1 MEDQKALK
9 TLNSKSAILPV
20 LLSLAILAIMFWR
33 DDQLDRESLSAI
45 TAVSL
50 VALAFAFVT
59 LFAKDGLNMLRF
71 QVMSEGELSLKSAF
85 YIVMLWE
92 FTIAVAPPLV
102 GATTVLIFVINREG
116 VPLGKALAYAL
127 LAASLDNLFFITAT
141 PIAIWWSA
149 GAVIPDVA
157 LFPDQPD
164 TKISYLFW
172 LSYLMIFGFTLFM
185 LSAIV
190 LMPRFINRMT
200 MKLLKFSLLK
210 RFEPMAIEQSHHLF
224 EAAKQLK
231 GKSGLFWLKLIGITY
246 SIWLFKY
253 AVLSIIGSGFVA
265 MSLSDHLLAIGKHLV
280 FWVALLVSPSPGN
293 AGTAEFVFPV
303 FYGEQLGDFSF
314 ASSLVWRFV
323 TYYPYLILGALL
335 LPRWLTR
342 KKE

>member
-1 MEDQKALK
+1 MDDQKALK
-9 TLNSKSAILPV
+9 TLNSKSAILPI
-20 LLSLAILAIMFWR
+20 LLSIAILGFMFWR
-33 DDQLDRESLSAI
+33 DDQLNQESLSAI
-45 TAVSL
+45 TAISLGSL
-50 VALAFAFVT
+50 VIAIIT
-59 LFAKDGLNMLRF
+59 LFTKDGLNMLRF
-71 QVMSEGELSLKSAF
+71 RVMSEGELSLRSAF

-92 FTIAVAPPLV
+92 FTVAVAPPLV

-141 PIAIWWSA
+141 PLAIWWSG

-164 TKISYLFW
+164 TKIYYLFW
-172 LSYLMIFGFTLFM
+172 LSYLMILGFTMFM

-190 LMPRFINRMT
+190 LMPKFINQMT
-200 MKLLKFSLLK
+200 MKLLKFSWLK

-224 EAAKQLK
+224 EASKQLK
-231 GKSGLFWLKLIGITY
+231 GKSGWFWLKLIGITY
-246 SIWLFKY
+246 LIWLFKY
-253 AVLSIIGSGFVA
+253 AVLSIVGSGFVA
-265 MSLSDHLLAIGKHLV
+265 MSLSEHLLAIGKHLI

-303 FYGEQLGDFSF
+303 FYGEELGSYTF
-314 ASSLVWRFV
+314 ASSLVWRFI

-342 KKE
+342 KNA